1 MLRFSVL
8 HFVPRRVISV
18 RTSPYRKFVSCAEIC
33 SYTDERRAEQKR
45 PGESRLISPCFE
57 PRLIAASKTSPRRL
71 SFPLSFLLFSLSV
84 SVSLS
89 LSLSLSLSHSPVQ
102 RTANF
107 SCNFLQPSAEGW
119 VRERARAF
127 TEERSSHSRL
137 AVPNTFP
144 IFVLRHSLNHRPDRG
159 IFAFAGQHNQ

>member
-33 SYTDERRAEQKR
+33 SYTEERRAGQKR

-57 PRLIAASKTSPRRL
+57 PRLIAASKTSPWRL
-71 SFPLSFLLFSLSV
+71 FFPLSFLLFSFSF
-84 SVSLS
+84 SL
-89 LSLSLSLSHSPVQ
+89 L
-102 RTANF
+102 F
-107 SCNFLQPSAEGW
+107 SAATSSEFFLQFFATFGRGMGSRIA
-119 VRERARAF
+119 RARAF

-144 IFVLRHSLNHRPDRG
+144 IFVLRHSLNHRP
-159 IFAFAGQHNQ
+159 